1 MPRREDVLR
10 WAAPAAFLAALTI
23 AVLLIRAGL
32 THDSPPA
39 PQPTIAAPT
48 TTAKTTTSAHAT
60 TRATTTSATAAQ
72 YVTVQSGDTYGSIA
86 SANGTSVQQLEELNP
101 GVSPTAL
108 TVLTIMGSSN
118 AVNLTD
124 GLDGLAIGCTLI
136 VAAVFL
142 AFTYIAGNFKFA
154 EYLQVPFV
162 SGAGELTVF
171 CAAMIGA
178 GLGFLWFNCHPAQ
191 VFMGDTGSLA
201 LGYVLA
207 AMAIQQGWLILIPLV
222 GLVFVLET
230 LSVII
235 QVAYF
240 KASGGRRVFKMTP
253 IHYTFHHEGWSENRI
268 ALSFWGAGLIS
279 ALAAV
284 ALVKLVM

>member
-10 WAAPAAFLAALTI
+10 WAAPAAFLVALTI

-108 TVLTIMGSSN
+108 TVGQKI
-118 AVNLTD
+118 
-124 GLDGLAIGCTLI
+124 
-136 VAAVFL
+136 
-142 AFTYIAGNFKFA
+142 
-154 EYLQVPFV
+154 
-162 SGAGELTVF
+162 
-171 CAAMIGA
+171 
-178 GLGFLWFNCHPAQ
+178 
-191 VFMGDTGSLA
+191 
-201 LGYVLA
+201 
-207 AMAIQQGWLILIPLV
+207 
-222 GLVFVLET
+222 
-230 LSVII
+230 
-235 QVAYF
+235 
-240 KASGGRRVFKMTP
+240 RVK
-253 IHYTFHHEGWSENRI
+253 
-268 ALSFWGAGLIS
+268 
-279 ALAAV
+279 
-284 ALVKLVM
+284 